1 MEFSPF
7 HWLVVLLIIG
17 FLLVPIARI
26 IRRTGNSPWWC
37 LLFFVP
43 LGNLIGLWLLAFL
56 PWPATDGAARS
67 SPTGS

>member
-7 HWLVVLLIIG
+7 HWLVVIFIASI
-17 FLLVPIARI
+17 LVPIAKI

-43 LGNLIGLWLLAFL
+43 LGNLIGLWLLAYL
-56 PWPATDGAARS
+56 PWPALDGKTHSS
-67 SPTGS
+67 SPGA